1 MTYPMSQESIPRSA
15 WCLLGFLTLLN
26 VMNFVDRQLI
36 TSFGEPITR
45 DLHLELW
52 EFGLLTGLVFVLF
65 YTSVGIFLG
74 TLSDRRKRPRVIA
87 LGLLLWSSL
96 TAASGLAENFWQMA
110 AARVFVGVGEATL
123 TPAAISMLSD
133 VFRSRSRALASGIY
147 YLGIP
152 IGVGLSLILSGTL
165 EPLLGGWRECFYVL
179 GGLGIPLALGTWF
192 LADPARDGIQAAPPS
207 VVATGIHEGE
217 PPLRSTHI
225 ERSATARTGTEIFGE
240 IHRCLVRS
248 PALVLTILGGAAM
261 LFAIGANFFD
271 AIWLRREHGFTQEDV
286 GNFLGTIFLCGGVVG
301 NVLGGWLGDW
311 FHKRRPGGRLIFL
324 ACGQLVLCPVALSFR
339 LLPADS
345 IWFGVTCFGGAIL
358 ATFFYGSLFATV
370 QDLVPVSVR
379 STIIAVLIFSVN
391 LLGIAPGSFVAGR
404 LCDWLEGQVAQ
415 PISWGLFA
423 TGLAGLLAV
432 PLFLLA
438 AWRYPTDLARLA
450 NLTRASLTHRVGE
463 ESPHKPEA

>member
-1 MTYPMSQESIPRSA
+1 MAQEPIPRSA

-65 YTSVGIFLG
+65 YTSVGIFIG
-74 TLSDRRKRPRVIA
+74 TLSDRWKRPRVIA

-96 TAASGLAENFWQMA
+96 TAASGFAENFWEMA
-110 AARVFVGVGEATL
+110 AARIFVGIGEATL

-133 VFRSRSRALASGIY
+133 VFRARSRALASGIY

-152 IGVGLSLILSGTL
+152 IGAGLSLILSGTL
-165 EPLLGGWRECFYVL
+165 GPLLGGWRECFYFL
-179 GGLGIPLALGTWF
+179 GGLGIPLALATWF
-192 LADPARDGIQAAPPS
+192 ITDPQRGGLEAAFPQVRALARQPDEETSRQKDKSEIDTENQTGPS
-207 VVATGIHEGE
+207 PSLIVSSSPCLSIA
-217 PPLRSTHI
+217 S
-225 ERSATARTGTEIFGE
+225 EIY
-240 IHRCLVRS
+240 RCLASS
-248 PALVLTILGGAAM
+248 PALVLTILGGVAI

-271 AIWLRREHGFTQEDV
+271 VIWLRREHGFSQKDA
-286 GNFLGTIFLCGGVVG
+286 GIFLGTMFLCGGVVG
-301 NVLGGWLGDW
+301 NVVGGWLGDW
-311 FHKRRPGGRLIFL
+311 FHRHAVGGRLIFL
-324 ACGQLVLCPVALSFR
+324 ACGQLVLSPVALTFR

-345 IWFGVTCFGGAIL
+345 IWFGVTCFAGAVVM
-358 ATFFYGSLFATV
+358 TFFYGSLFATV

-391 LLGIAPGSFVAGR
+391 LLGVAPGSFVAGR
-404 LCDWLEGQVAQ
+404 LCDWLQTQVAY
-415 PISWGLFA
+415 PLSWGLFG
-423 TGLAGLLAV
+423 TGLVGLLAV

-438 AWRYPTDLARLA
+438 AWRFPTDLQRLDW
-450 NLTRASLTHRVGE
+450 RRH
-463 ESPHKPEA
+463 